1 MQQRRA
7 ARDAAVRD
15 TPGRRA
21 YGGGGGGGGQL
32 GLRAPP
38 GRGRGG
44 GGGGWADSPGS
55 PYGGGCEGQEG
66 AAEEDDEYD
75 LEDSFL
81 VDGARMGVGPAL
93 RCAALRCAA
102 LR

>member
-15 TPGRRA
+15 TPGR
-21 YGGGGGGGGQL
+21 GGGGHAGQL

-44 GGGGWADSPGS
+44 GGGGGGWADTPGS
-55 PYGGGCEGQEG
+55 PYAGYEGEG
-66 AAEEDDEYD
+66 AGEEEDEYD

-81 VDGARMGVGPAL
+81 VDGKHVGMS
-93 RCAALRCAA
+93 
-102 LR
+102 